1 MHTKHAMAY
10 FPLQLVRQYWKS
22 ISFFL
27 VILITLGYITYAFTA
42 PRGILGDV
50 HNDLKVIK
58 APEGFAYT
66 DLDGI
71 SVDIKNFKA
80 KPLIIYSWATWSPF
94 SLTELIQFKHIQ
106 DTYGDKVTILAINR
120 MENAGVIKSY
130 LSTNNITDSVKILI
144 DPTDHF
150 YKAIG
155 GYAMPETVFYNA
167 DGKLVHQAR
176 GVLTAD
182 ALQQITESII
192 SQ

>member
-10 FPLQLVRQYWKS
+10 FPLQLVKQYWKS

-27 VILITLGYITYAFTA
+27 IVLIILGYITYAFTN
-42 PRGILGDV
+42 PRGNLGDV

-58 APEGFAYT
+58 APEGFAYA

-80 KPLIIYSWATWSPF
+80 KPLIINSWATWSPF
-94 SLTELIQFKHIQ
+94 SLTELTQLKHIQ
-106 DTYGDKVTILAINR
+106 DMYGDRVTILAINR
-120 MENAGVIKSY
+120 MENAGVIRSY

-176 GVLTAD
+176 GVLTTE
-182 ALQQITESII
+182 ALQQIIESII

>member
-1 MHTKHAMAY
+1 MHTTHAMAY
-10 FPLQLVRQYWKS
+10 IPLQLVRQYWKS
-22 ISFFL
+22 ICFFL
-27 VILITLGYITYAFTA
+27 MVLITLGYITYAFTT
-42 PRGILGDV
+42 PRGTLGDV

-66 DLDGI
+66 DLDGTP
-71 SVDIKNFKA
+71 VDIKNFKA
-80 KPLIIYSWATWSPF
+80 KPLIINSWATWSPF
-94 SLTELIQFKHIQ
+94 SLTELIQLKHIQ
-106 DTYGDKVTILAINR
+106 DTYGDRVSILAINR
-120 MENAGVIKSY
+120 MENSGVIKSY
-130 LSTNNITDSVKILI
+130 LSTNNITDSVKIII
-144 DPTDHF
+144 DPTDNF